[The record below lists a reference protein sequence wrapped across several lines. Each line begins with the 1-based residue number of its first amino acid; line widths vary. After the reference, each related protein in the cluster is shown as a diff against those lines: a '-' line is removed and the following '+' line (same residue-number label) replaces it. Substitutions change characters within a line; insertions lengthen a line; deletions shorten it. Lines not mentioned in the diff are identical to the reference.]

1 MKEKRIT
8 IQFRLEGL
16 VPSKKNT
23 QQIVQNKTTKKR
35 YIVPSYSYTNWNRKA
50 LKSLTEQAANVALKR
65 GIKFPIGP
73 ASLSIKFYFKDV
85 IRRDLTNKAESINDT
100 LADAKIIL
108 DDSWLHVNPVLIQA
122 ELSPKKKH
130 ICDIYLSFHN

>member
-50 LKSLTEQAANVALKR
+50 LKSLTEQAAKMAIKR

-73 ASLSIKFYFKDV
+73 AALSIKFYFKDM
-85 IRRDLTNKAESINDT
+85 IRRDLTNKSESINDT

-108 DDSWLHVNPVLIQA
+108 DDSWQHINPVLIQA
-122 ELSPKKKH
+122 ELSAKKKH

>member
-16 VPSKKNT
+16 IPSKKNT

-50 LKSLTEQAANVALKR
+50 LKMLTMQAANLALKR
-65 GIKFPIGP
+65 GIKFPIGV
-73 ASLSIKFYFKDV
+73 ASLSIKFYFKDLV
-85 IRRDLTNKAESINDT
+85 RRDLTNKAESIQDT
-100 LADAKIIL
+100 LVDAKIIG
-108 DDSWLHVNPVLIQA
+108 DDSWLNLNPVLIQA
-122 ELSPKKKH
+122 ELNSKKEH
-130 ICDIYLSFHN
+130 LCDIYLSFHN